1 MSIETIRMALGRLQD
16 DPDDEAAWDELAEA
30 VTSPSGLSQDEV
42 ERLLGLARAR
52 HEQRRE
58 WGPVARLLELEIAL
72 SQGSPV
78 EVPMQ
83 AELARIYHEE
93 LVDVERGRATYQRL
107 LQLRPGDPTATEAI
121 EADEEKAARW
131 REIVSRYVAEAE
143 SAGEDTFKSALY
155 TSAADIAFRYGRTDA
170 PGILETVAQQLDQ
183 ALRLDKRNRRAA
195 ALAELVYAATKDA
208 AASARIQEHVL
219 AEAASKDDRLAAGLR
234 LGRTASKKL
243 GDPERAVRA
252 YQAVLDLAPGQQ
264 DALAYLA
271 EAYSST
277 GEWDHLV
284 ALYEDQLRGGGV
296 RPAEEVGVL
305 VQIAMVHWRMRG
317 KPQEAEAYFERVR
330 RADPAHAGMLAFFRE
345 LCTAKGDK
353 NRLATILTDAQR
365 AMKDGEDKR
374 ALATEIAR
382 LAESQENAQKAIEQ
396 YKTILRTDPEN
407 ADARDALK
415 RLYVQTSG
423 HNALVELYRQDLER
437 TPPDRH
443 RRAPRSCARSRR
455 STASGPRTRAP
466 SSPCCRRSWQLDDKD
481 VDAVRELATIYEA
494 LGRWRD
500 LLTTQQRL
508 AELSADPAEKA
519 NLYRSAARRWL
530 EQFSNVQNAVAAYEG
545 LLEVQGDDAEAIE
558 KLRELY
564 QKRRAWPQLYTLY
577 ERQLA
582 GTEGKARIEV
592 LSEMAKLAAE
602 RLDRGADAISLQKQI
617 LEIDPHAPGVFD
629 ALEKQAEREKDFAT
643 LAEVLEQRVTAASD
657 DAMRLNVLQKLGTV
671 YSERLKDNAAT
682 KRTWLRV
689 LEASPG
695 HAKALRVLRD
705 AYVAESDWDGLEGLY
720 ASQNDWEGLVEF
732 LTSTADRA
740 SSPED
745 KVAIS
750 FRAARIYEEKLDAG
764 ERAARSYERV
774 LTVHPKDERAARA
787 LVPIYEKEEKWA
799 RLPALYEI
807 LLGATEDETATVELL
822 KKLAAT
828 TGGPLADKSRGR
840 GVRAPCVRHRVRCR
854 DARPARVVGPR
865 RESVGGLRHRR
876 ARPAQEEEGPH
887 QPAETFAAAQARRG
901 VRPRARQAR
910 RGGGVVS
917 RSGRVRSDR
926 HGHHPDARSNPALHG
941 AKRRSALALP
951 AARRSGRRDRAR
963 RDLRG
968 VGDARGGGL
977 RRREGR
983 LRAAPK
989 SNRDH
994 ADAGRGAAFAVAL
1007 ADPGGRFRRR
1017 RRGRRASPRRVRGRR
1032 AGAPRGRARGPVPR
1046 SPRPPRGGVR
1056 RGGAGP
1062 RARRPRQRGHRDP
1075 RAPRGAA
1082 GDARV
1087 RRRGARHRIRALGDA
1102 RREVAAPSRGARGRE
1117 ERPKAPRAAPRA
1129 RQRPREEAVGA
1140 RHRVRRGA
1148 EAP

>member
-1 MSIETIRMALGRLQD
+1 MTTLNASSVRRIAVLGAGQMGRGIAQVAAAAGLAVDLCDAKRELADGARATVAGTLKKLVEKGKMPAADANALVGRIRVVASPSELGEVDMAVEAATENLDVKVALLRRGRRQDAPRRHLGLEHLEHQHHAARRPDVATRPRDRHALHEPGAADEAGRAGARRADQRRDTYGMIKELSEALGKTVITSKDQPGFVVNRMLVPFLNEACFALQEGLGTPED
-16 DPDDEAAWDELAEA
+16 IDQGAKLGLNHPMGPLELADLI
-30 VTSPSGLSQDEV
+30 GLDTLLFIAEV
-42 ERLLGLARAR
+42 LHREFGDDKYRPATLLRNL
-52 HEQRRE
+52 
-58 WGPVARLLELEIAL
+58 VAA
-72 SQGSPV
+72 GWYGKKV
-78 EVPMQ
+78 
-83 AELARIYHEE
+83 
-93 LVDVERGRATYQRL
+93 GRAVLSVR
-107 LQLRPGDPTATEAI
+107 RGSHRHRGHR
-121 EADEEKAARW
+121 ADEEKAARW

-317 KPQEAEAYFERVR
+317 KPQEAEAYFDRVR

-407 ADARDALK
+407 ADAREALK
-415 RLYVQTSG
+415 RLYVQTERPQRARR
-423 HNALVELYRQDLER
+423 AL
-437 TPPDRH
+437 PPRPRAHAARGH
-443 RRAPRSCARSRR
+443 RRAPRRSCATSRR
-455 STASGPRTRAP
+455 SIASGRRTRAR
-466 SSPCCRRSWQLDDKD
+466 SSRCCRRSWQLDDKD

-500 LLTTQQRL
+500 LLTTS
-508 AELSADPAEKA
+508 SAWPSCPPIKAEKA
-519 NLYRSAARRWL
+519 DLYRSAARRWL
-530 EQFSNVQNAVAAYEG
+530 EQFSNVQNAVAAYEACSRSSRRRRG
-545 LLEVQGDDAEAIE
+545 HREAA
-558 KLRELY
+558 ELY

-577 ERQLA
+577 EKQLA
-582 GTEGKARIEV
+582 GTSGKARIEL

-602 RLDRGADAISLQKQI
+602 RLDRGADAIALQKQI

-705 AYVAESDWDGLEGLY
+705 AYVAESDWDGLEELY

-740 SSPED
+740 TPRPRTRSRSRSARRASTKRSST
-745 KVAIS
+745 
-750 FRAARIYEEKLDAG
+750 RANARL
-764 ERAARSYERV
+764 ARTSACSRCM
-774 LTVHPKDERAARA
+774 PKDERAARA

-828 TGGPLADKSRGR
+828 TGGPLADKAAAVEYARRAYDIASDAETLGCSSRGP
-840 GVRAPCVRHRVRCR
+840 APRI
-854 DARPARVVGPR
+854 
-865 RESVGGLRHRR
+865 
-876 ARPAQEEEGPH
+876 
-887 QPAETFAAAQARRG
+887 
-901 VRPRARQAR
+901 
-910 RGGGVVS
+910 
-917 RSGRVRSDR
+917 SGRASSPPWRPGS
-926 HGHHPDARSNPALHG
+926 
-941 AKRRSALALP
+941 RR
-951 AARRSGRRDRAR
+951 
-963 RDLRG
+963 
-968 VGDARGGGL
+968 
-977 RRREGR
+977 
-983 LRAAPK
+983 
-989 SNRDH
+989 
-994 ADAGRGAAFAVAL
+994 
-1007 ADPGGRFRRR
+1007 
-1017 RRGRRASPRRVRGRR
+1017 RRASPTR
-1032 AGAPRGRARGPVPR
+1032 
-1046 SPRPPRGGVR
+1046 
-1056 RGGAGP
+1056 
-1062 RARRPRQRGHRDP
+1062 
-1075 RAPRGAA
+1075 
-1082 GDARV
+1082 
-1087 RRRGARHRIRALGDA
+1087 
-1102 RREVAAPSRGARGRE
+1102 
-1117 ERPKAPRAAPRA
+1117 
-1129 RQRPREEAVGA
+1129 
-1140 RHRVRRGA
+1140 
-1148 EAP
+1148 